1 MKKVIVTGATG
12 TLGVSLIKNLIKKNI
27 EVLAILNI
35 NSKRIENVPKS
46 EKVKIIK
53 YDMKDYDKIE
63 NTDNK
68 KYDVLYHFAWNGTF
82 GRDRDDKNL
91 QDENIKNSV
100 KTVYLAKRF
109 GCGKI
114 IFAGSQA
121 EYGIK
126 NEKLKV
132 EMAMHPITEYGRAK
146 LIACEKTKEVAK
158 TLGIKHIWVRIL
170 SLYGPYDGEKTLVMS
185 LIKNLIEGK
194 EFNLTKCEQ
203 VWDYLYS
210 EDAADLFI
218 KIAEKINDNKIYV
231 IGSGDNRV
239 LKDYV
244 EDIKSV
250 VNEKGKLNYGAIPY
264 NEQQVLFL
272 STDSSEVKKDLD
284 WCKKTEFKEGIKKIL
299 KENFR
304 DGLWKRD

>member
-46 EKVKIIK
+46 EKEKIIK

-63 NTDNK
+63 NTDNE

-82 GRDRDDKNL
+82 GKDRDDKNL

-100 KTVYLAKRF
+100 KAVYLAKRF
-109 GCGKI
+109 GCEKI

-126 NEKLKV
+126 KEKLKV
-132 EMAMHPITEYGRAK
+132 DMKMEPITEYGKAK
-146 LIACEKTKEVAK
+146 LITCEKTKKLAK
-158 TLGIKHIWVRIL
+158 ELGIIHIWVRIL
-170 SLYGPYDGEKTLVMS
+170 SLYGPYDGENTLVMS
-185 LIKNLIEGK
+185 LIKNLLEKK

-203 VWDYLYS
+203 IWDYLYS
-210 EDAADLFI
+210 DDASDFFI
-218 KIAEKINDNKIYV
+218 KVGETINDDKIYV
-231 IGSGDNRV
+231 IGSGDNRL

-244 EDIKSV
+244 EDIKNV
-250 VNEKGKLNYGAIPY
+250 VNKNGKLNYGAIEY
-264 NEQQVLFL
+264 KKNQVMFL
-272 STDSSEVKKDLD
+272 STDVNEVKKDLD

-299 KENFR
+299 KENF
-304 DGLWKRD
+304 

>member
-1 MKKVIVTGATG
+1 MTGATG

-35 NSKRIENVPKS
+35 NSKRIDNVPKS

-63 NTDNK
+63 NTK
-68 KYDVLYHFAWNGTF
+68 KEIYDVLYHFAWNGTF
-82 GRDRDDKNL
+82 GKDRDDKNL

-100 KTVYLAKRF
+100 KAVYLAKRF
-109 GCGKI
+109 GCEKI

-126 NEKLKV
+126 KEKLKV
-132 EMAMHPITEYGRAK
+132 DMKMEPITEYGKAK
-146 LIACEKTKEVAK
+146 LITCEKTKKLAK
-158 TLGIKHIWVRIL
+158 ELGIIHIWVRIL

-185 LIKNLIEGK
+185 LIKNLLEKK

-203 VWDYLYS
+203 IWDYLYS
-210 EDAADLFI
+210 DDASDFFI
-218 KIAEKINDNKIYV
+218 KVAETINDDKIYV
-231 IGSGDNRV
+231 IGSDDNRL

-244 EDIKSV
+244 EDIKNV
-250 VNEKGKLNYGAIPY
+250 VNKNGKLNYGAIEY
-264 NEQQVLFL
+264 KKNQVMFL
-272 STDSSEVKKDLD
+272 STDASEVKKDLD

-299 KENFR
+299 KENF
-304 DGLWKRD
+304 